1 MILVTLGLLA
11 PIAWL
16 LWDVL
21 AGTPLQG
28 QAFLLIGGALLLI
41 LAVGLGVAAVTG
53 YTAGLIG
60 AVPVP

>member
-1 MILVTLGLLA
+1 M
-11 PIAWL
+11 
-16 LWDVL
+16 L

-53 YTAGLIG
+53 YMAGLIG
-60 AVPVP
+60 AVPVPGA